1 MREGGEATAV
11 VPQGYPSPVE
21 FDDAE
26 RIQRPPGG
34 GEAWCLKALTKLR
47 REEMGDIAI
56 RLELT
61 GNNEVYGYLDRVS
74 SVLGTRGTI
83 ALAEGERISCD
94 DVEAFTV
101 LLDEP
106 YDPGNK

>member
-1 MREGGEATAV
+1 MPRR
-11 VPQGYPSPVE
+11 GYPPGVDFPDA

-26 RIQRPPGG
+26 RVQRPPGG
-34 GEAWCLKALTKLR
+34 GPAWCLPALTKLR

-61 GNNEVYGYLDRVS
+61 DRSEVYGYLDRVS

-83 ALAEGERISCD
+83 SLSEGERISCD

-101 LLDEP
+101 LIEEP
-106 YDPGNK
+106 YDPGNR

>member
-1 MREGGEATAV
+1 MD
-11 VPQGYPSPVE
+11 

-26 RIQRPPGG
+26 RVTRPPGAG
-34 GEAWCLKALTKLR
+34 PAWCLQALTKLR

-56 RLELT
+56 RLELA
-61 GNNEVYGYLDRVS
+61 GRNEVYGHLDRVS

-83 ALAEGERISCD
+83 ALAEGERISCEE
-94 DVEAFTV
+94 VEAFTV

-106 YDPGNK
+106 YDRGR

>member
-1 MREGGEATAV
+1 M
-11 VPQGYPSPVE
+11 E

-34 GEAWCLKALTKLR
+34 DAAWCLRELTKLR

-56 RLELT
+56 RLELR
-61 GNNEVYGYLDRVS
+61 GQGEVYGHLDRVS

-83 ALAEGERISCD
+83 MLAEGDRISCD
-94 DVEAFTV
+94 DVEAYTV

-106 YDPGNK
+106 YHPGN

>member
-1 MREGGEATAV
+1 MESHDA
-11 VPQGYPSPVE
+11 

-26 RIQRPPGG
+26 RVQRPPGADP
-34 GEAWCLKALTKLR
+34 AWCLQALTKLR

-61 GNNEVYGYLDRVS
+61 GRNEVYGHLDRVS

-83 ALAEGERISCD
+83 MLAEGERISCD

-106 YDPGNK
+106 YDFGR